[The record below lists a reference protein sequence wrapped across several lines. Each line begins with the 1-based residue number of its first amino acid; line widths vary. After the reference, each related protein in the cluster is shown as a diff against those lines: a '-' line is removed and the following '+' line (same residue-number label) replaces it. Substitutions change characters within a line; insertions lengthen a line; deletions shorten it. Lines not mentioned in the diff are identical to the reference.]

1 MHLCLAPINYLR
13 RLEQWQ
19 VLQPQAG
26 CLGFAVAK
34 PPWLDDLM
42 GGGDGSADNAYRVF
56 DAPPIYWCRHK
67 QAHKVQR
74 LNLLALLAVEMP
86 TAANGKMR
94 TRRMRHHQIP
104 TISQYI
110 LNRLLQMPL
119 RIGLAFQQITAPCVM
134 PAPAKCIADAGA
146 VFTSN

>member
-1 MHLCLAPINYLR
+1 
-13 RLEQWQ
+13 
-19 VLQPQAG
+19 
-26 CLGFAVAK
+26 
-34 PPWLDDLM
+34 
-42 GGGDGSADNAYRVF
+42 
-56 DAPPIYWCRHK
+56 
-67 QAHKVQR
+67 
-74 LNLLALLAVEMP
+74 MP
-86 TAANGKMR
+86 AAANGKMR

-119 RIGLAFQQITAPCVM
+119 RISLAFQQITAPCVM